1 MAAAGCT
8 ELAVA
13 QVTPIIIT
21 VASDCPINLFKD
33 AKKEFDVQFPMIQFA
48 TEGEVTTVDMPV
60 LNNSTYTGI
69 VSLTSNLGSAS
80 AFTQVDT
87 ANG

>member
-33 AKKEFDVQFPMIQFA
+33 AKKEFEVQFPMIQFA
-48 TEGEVTTVDMPV
+48 TAGEVTTVDMPV
-60 LNNSTYTGI
+60 LNN
-69 VSLTSNLGSAS
+69 
-80 AFTQVDT
+80 
-87 ANG
+87 